1 MMRRILALAAAAAL
15 GADALGAQVVALRGG
30 RIHTIAGPVIER
42 GTVLMRDGK
51 IAAVGA
57 DVRIPANAR
66 IVDVSGKT
74 ILPGLVDAMTYF
86 GLEGPDLNETAEP
99 ITPELNVLDGYTP
112 TGREFEAGASALRA
126 AEILSGGVTTQYVAP
141 ADATL
146 IGGQGAV
153 VKTAGPSFTSLVL
166 REPAAIDFTL
176 GSVPTRSF
184 RSRQRSPSTRAMGI
198 ALLRQALVR
207 AQEYRRQ
214 WDDYQA
220 KPDSVRARTPAPA
233 RQLGQE
239 ALVRLLRREIPA
251 RIQANTLADIRA
263 AMRLAEEFDF
273 DMVLDSGSQAYEMAA
288 ELAQKKIPVVLG
300 PVAHPFVS
308 GEEVPDRDEY
318 PAPDERA
325 AAKLAAAGATFAIA
339 SFARSFGSLASGSTG
354 RWLLQDASVAGGYGL
369 SDDDILRAIT
379 ITPARILGVA
389 DRVGSI
395 EVGKDAD
402 VIVLDGSP
410 FATRTWVER
419 VFVGGEQVFERAK

>member
-1 MMRRILALAAAAAL
+1 MMPRILAFVAAAAL
-15 GADALGAQVVALRGG
+15 AADTAGAQAVALRGA
-30 RIHTIAGPVIER
+30 RIHTMAGPVIER

-51 IAAVGA
+51 IVAVGA
-57 DVRIPANAR
+57 DVRIPANTR
-66 IVDVSGKT
+66 IIDVSGKT

-112 TGREFEAGASALRA
+112 TGREFEAGATSLRA

-153 VKTAGPSFTSLVL
+153 VKTAGPTFTSLVL

-184 RSRQRSPSTRAMGI
+184 RSRQRSPSTRAMSI

-207 AQEYRRQ
+207 AQEYRRT

-220 KPDSVRARTPAPA
+220 RPDSVRTNTAPPA

-239 ALVRLLRREIPA
+239 ALVKLLRREIPA

-263 AMRLAEEFDF
+263 AMRLAEEFGF

-288 ELAQKKIPVVLG
+288 ELAEKKIPVVLG

-325 AAKLAAAGATFAIA
+325 AAKLAAAGATVAIA

-369 SDDDILRAIT
+369 SDDDIIRAIT
-379 ITPARILGVA
+379 IVPARILGVA

-395 EVGKDAD
+395 EAGKDAD